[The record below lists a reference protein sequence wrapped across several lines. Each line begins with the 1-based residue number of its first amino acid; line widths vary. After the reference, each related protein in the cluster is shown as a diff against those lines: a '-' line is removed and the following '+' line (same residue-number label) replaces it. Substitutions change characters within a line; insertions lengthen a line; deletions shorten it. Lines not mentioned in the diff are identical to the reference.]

1 MEVSLLT
8 IFLITFITS
17 FYDYSPCIY
26 TSILCLLTP
35 HFLASFQCLGKKYLI
50 IIIFSSLA
58 AHNFL
63 RSHKRLI
70 HNRRILHTQKEHTQL
85 FTTLSWSQFSFHLYS
100 LIKHVAAVKISQ
112 QQHKKSFYR
121 NFLIFISFLSTSNTC
136 VCVFGLLRVI
146 YKNFLWGFEWV
157 VK

>member
-26 TSILCLLTP
+26 FKFMPFNSTFSRFFP
-35 HFLASFQCLGKKYLI
+35 MFRKKVSNHHY
-50 IIIFSSLA
+50 FSSLA